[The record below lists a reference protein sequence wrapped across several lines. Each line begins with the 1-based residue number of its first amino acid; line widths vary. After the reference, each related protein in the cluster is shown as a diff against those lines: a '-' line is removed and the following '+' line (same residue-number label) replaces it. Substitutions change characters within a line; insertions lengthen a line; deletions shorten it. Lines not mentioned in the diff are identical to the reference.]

1 MSKFLI
7 VDVSN
12 LFHRSFWGS
21 DPLTTSGGMMVQG
34 LHGFVRGMNAL
45 MRDHKP
51 DYIALAM
58 ESRSPSFR
66 KSIEP
71 LYKANRSEP
80 SDDLKNQLQMLPRLI
95 EALGY
100 KTYRVEGFEADDVI
114 GTLAVKAKDMLGPD
128 GQVYIVSS
136 DKDFSQLVDNKV
148 KLLDLMKGA
157 IIDEEAVFN
166 KYGVWPWQFVD
177 YLAIVGDSSDN
188 IKGIDG
194 IGPKGAAKLISQYN
208 NVDRIFMAA
217 LEGKISGAT
226 GNKVLAS
233 SDAVKTARRLAQ
245 IVTSIEIDVNLKDMV
260 YKGPDK
266 DKLRQLFRELEF
278 KELEAT
284 MLGQQVIVMGGVQ
297 IGVRS

>member
-1 MSKFLI
+1 
-7 VDVSN
+7 
-12 LFHRSFWGS
+12 
-21 DPLTTSGGMMVQG
+21 
-34 LHGFVRGMNAL
+34 
-45 MRDHKP
+45 
-51 DYIALAM
+51 
-58 ESRSPSFR
+58 
-66 KSIEP
+66 
-71 LYKANRSEP
+71 
-80 SDDLKNQLQMLPRLI
+80 
-95 EALGY
+95 
-100 KTYRVEGFEADDVI
+100 
-114 GTLAVKAKDMLGPD
+114 
-128 GQVYIVSS
+128 
-136 DKDFSQLVDNKV
+136 
-148 KLLDLMKGA
+148 MKGA